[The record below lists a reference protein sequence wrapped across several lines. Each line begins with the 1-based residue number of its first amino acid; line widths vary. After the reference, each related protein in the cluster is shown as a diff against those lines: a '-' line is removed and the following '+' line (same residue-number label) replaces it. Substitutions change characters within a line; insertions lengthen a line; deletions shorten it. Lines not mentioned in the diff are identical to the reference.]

1 DGVGN
6 LYLAFEQL
14 KKKLEAA
21 GLFDESRKRPLPVVP
36 KRIALCTS
44 PTGAVMHDFIT
55 IAARRWPGSRIVL
68 VPTPV
73 QGVTAPPGI
82 VHSLQLAARIPDAD
96 VIVLARGGGSFE
108 ELSCFNDERVA
119 RAIAASPLPVVSA
132 VGHETDYTIA
142 DFVADHRAPT
152 PSAAAERLI
161 PDVAGAREFLGGL
174 HRRIFDRAR
183 HLLALQ
189 RRDLDRA
196 LQHPNLRRPGVI
208 LDERAQ
214 HLDDLAARILARVDS
229 HLRRQTHRLDAVDGR
244 LTALDPRRVLRRG
257 YALVSSADGAHVI
270 PTAARAR
277 EEAALLLHFADG
289 VVPVTRK

>member
-1 DGVGN
+1 MPPEPHIFTVRELTRYVKTLLERERALQGAVVRGEISNCKLYSSGHLYFTLKDEMSELRCVMWRERVQALGFRPEEGMRVLAEGSVTVYERAGQYQLNVYTLTDDGVGN

-152 PSAAAERLI
+152 P
-161 PDVAGAREFLGGL
+161 
-174 HRRIFDRAR
+174 
-183 HLLALQ
+183 
-189 RRDLDRA
+189 
-196 LQHPNLRRPGVI
+196 
-208 LDERAQ
+208 
-214 HLDDLAARILARVDS
+214 
-229 HLRRQTHRLDAVDGR
+229 
-244 LTALDPRRVLRRG
+244 
-257 YALVSSADGAHVI
+257 
-270 PTAARAR
+270 
-277 EEAALLLHFADG
+277 
-289 VVPVTRK
+289 